1 MSPLA
6 TSFYPAADTVESV
19 VGEYKIQLI
28 VFPLFSLMFC
38 LVFFLSDYCFLTRK
52 MLFFFKHKLL

>member
-19 VGEYKIQLI
+19 VGMLIIAFSVLLIIKIVCEELYAKI
-28 VFPLFSLMFC
+28 
-38 LVFFLSDYCFLTRK
+38 
-52 MLFFFKHKLL
+52 